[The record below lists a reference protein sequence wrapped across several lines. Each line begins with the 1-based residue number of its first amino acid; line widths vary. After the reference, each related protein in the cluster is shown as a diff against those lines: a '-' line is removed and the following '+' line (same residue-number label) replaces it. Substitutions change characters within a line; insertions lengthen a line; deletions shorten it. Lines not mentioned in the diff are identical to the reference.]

1 MGLAVPTAVM
11 VATGRGAQL
20 GVLIKGGEALQ
31 RAGDIDTIVLDKT
44 GTVTAGKPV
53 VTDVIMAPS
62 SRWIADDVV
71 RLAAGVESLSQHP
84 LAAAIVA
91 ERDRRRLTS
100 GAVLDFRSS
109 SGLGATATVDGQ
121 AVVVGSAAYLQHG
134 SVDVTP
140 LDADAAR
147 LATLGCTPAF

>member
-1 MGLAVPTAVM
+1 
-11 VATGRGAQL
+11 
-20 GVLIKGGEALQ
+20 
-31 RAGDIDTIVLDKT
+31 
-44 GTVTAGKPV
+44 
-53 VTDVIMAPS
+53 
-62 SRWIADDVV
+62 
-71 RLAAGVESLSQHP
+71 QHP

-109 SGLGATATVDGQ
+109 SGLGATATVDGH

-147 LATLGCTPAF
+147 LATLGRTPAFVAVDGVLVAVVALADTIRSTSPAAVARLQ